1 MIILSTPDYHHD
13 FKVEYWRQQ
22 ESGGEWTL
30 SQSGSRRGEDC
41 HRHRRRHRYRHRR
54 SHRHQRSQQPQPLSP
69 LPGQQPAMARKLAQ
83 QRDSPAHQVGALKST
98 NIIFF
103 VVKFYFIYRNIE
115 CVLQTTNGVFYML
128 STIKV
133 KFAISSA
140 TILAIGRFCK
150 YPQPPNKSL

>member
-30 SQSGSRRGEDC
+30 SQPGSRGGEDC
-41 HRHRRRHRYRHRR
+41 HRHRHHRR
-54 SHRHQRSQQPQPLSP
+54 RSQQNHHHHLPQPLSP

-98 NIIFF
+98 KIIFF